1 MRRGDEID
9 ATLAKH
15 FAWSFVR
22 PEDTADIAERL
33 RAAGDAA
40 SGSDGTR
47 LRSNGSSAGPADS
60 HAIARGASAPASVRP
75 APELPAASVND
86 AEVARSRERARGACR
101 SIARAVAEAWAI
113 TDDEASA
120 RATKRLLVRADRL
133 GIELVGMDAHSTEA
147 VRLLRLLV
155 RHGPKLTRRQR
166 ERAQTVATMLPLD
179 HMETAELVVEIAR
192 AADRD
197 MADALLSDDP
207 DEEWAPVVGD
217 EDALAARLADVID
230 SGPSHACRS
239 VAVDL
244 LSVLTRREAALG
256 ALRRALRL
264 PSFAVRARALRAL
277 AMARPCAAA
286 EEDLVHVLR
295 DLVAH
300 APPDAFQDDQHEED
314 ERMLA
319 EAVLTALAHVQ
330 PPEAEEALLDLI
342 DAEHDAVWLDA
353 GWATEAL
360 AVAFPDTA
368 ATMVDHWLKCARGHE
383 RARALAAL
391 RRLPTQMAEPRL
403 RLAASDPALLVRE
416 GARRQWLERFER
428 SCPIGATDV
437 PGADLLLAA
446 PSDRFVARLG
456 VMQGRVREA
465 RLAMARA
472 LLAEAPDRE
481 ALALLLQLVGDE
493 AESGEPSFASRDV
506 PVGDKPGDG
515 GWAATVVRRFGAL
528 GVEGLCALAARFC
541 EPESFGWMRRLGNL
555 VEREIIAQ
563 EDAAPLRALAAR
575 HVGSTDAGRVDDSLR
590 VLALVGA
597 PPELLDRVLALA
609 LDDDLGASEAR
620 GLMVSWPDRTID
632 ARLASEMA
640 LALAERDWT
649 RLRYAAWLAL
659 ERGAPA
665 ARVIAQ
671 RVLEVAEGE
680 PDAIDAAVE
689 CARHLRDAGTLDDA
703 WAFAALRRPESPIF
717 AVAARACKRDDG
729 AVRAALEAALSS
741 PARGGASA
749 VQAAVALL
757 HADPGISP
765 RDRRLVAVLESAAAC
780 ERAELVHAMC
790 ARGGPLSVVG
800 PQLEELLVSSDPS
813 VTGALVGVALWL
825 KSPKAR
831 ALLRGVLP
839 RVIDVELRVD
849 IEEALGSLPEPYW
862 AEG

>member
-1 MRRGDEID
+1 MPRFDEID
-9 ATLAKH
+9 ATLAKQ
-15 FAWSFVR
+15 FAWSFVL
-22 PEDTADIAERL
+22 PEDTAQIDDRL
-33 RAAGDAA
+33 RALEDAGFMAKDGSPPISDDEPSMVLEGEVSDA
-40 SGSDGTR
+40 SGSE
-47 LRSNGSSAGPADS
+47 AGA
-60 HAIARGASAPASVRP
+60 V
-75 APELPAASVND
+75 
-86 AEVARSRERARGACR
+86 RSRDAARDACR
-101 SIARAVAEAWAI
+101 PLALVVAEAWHL

-120 RATKRLLVRADRL
+120 RATKRLLARADRL
-133 GIELVGMDAHSTEA
+133 GIELVGMDAHLAEA

-155 RHGPKLTRRQR
+155 RHGPKMTRRQR
-166 ERAQTVATMLPLD
+166 ERARTVATMLPLD
-179 HMETAELVVEIAR
+179 HVETADLLVEIAR

-197 MADALLSDDP
+197 MAEALLSDDL
-207 DEEWAPVVGD
+207 DEGWAPEVGD

-230 SGPSHACRS
+230 AGPTHACRS
-239 VAVDL
+239 VAIDL
-244 LSVLTRREAALG
+244 LSLLDRRDGAVT

-277 AMARPCAAA
+277 ATARPCAVA

-300 APPDAFQDDQHEED
+300 APPDVLLDDQHEED
-314 ERMLA
+314 ERTLA
-319 EAVLTALAHVQ
+319 DAVLAALAHVQ

-368 ATMVDHWLKCARGHE
+368 ATMVDHWLKCARGYE
-383 RARALAAL
+383 RTRALAAL
-391 RRLPTQMAEPRL
+391 HRLPGDMAEPRL
-403 RLAASDPALLVRE
+403 RLAATDPALVVRD

-428 SCPIGATDV
+428 SCPVGAADV
-437 PGADLLLAA
+437 LGAELLRGP
-446 PSDRFVARLG
+446 PSERFASRLG

-481 ALALLLQLVGDE
+481 ALVLLLQLVGDE
-493 AESGEPSFASRDV
+493 AESGEPSFASPAMADGTS
-506 PVGDKPGDG
+506 PALPGRGQDQDN
-515 GWAATVVRRFGAL
+515 GWAATVALRFGVL
-528 GVEGLCALAARFC
+528 GVEGLCALAARFP
-541 EPESFGWMRRLGNL
+541 EPESFGWMRRLGDL
-555 VEREIIAQ
+555 VERGAITR

-575 HVGSTDAGRVDDSLR
+575 HVSSTDAGRVDDSLR
-590 VLALVGA
+590 VLAILGA

-609 LDDDLGASEAR
+609 LDDDLGAHEAR
-620 GLMVSWPDRTID
+620 SLVVSWPGRAID
-632 ARLASEMA
+632 VRLASEMA

-665 ARVIAQ
+665 AAVIAQ
-671 RVLEVAEGE
+671 RVLEVAERE
-680 PDAIDAAVE
+680 ADAVDAAVE
-689 CARHLRDAGTLDDA
+689 CARHLREAGALDDA

-717 AVAARACKRDDG
+717 AVAARAWRRDDDT
-729 AVRAALEAALSS
+729 VRAALEAALGS

-757 HADPGISP
+757 HAEPGISP
-765 RDRRLVAVLESAAAC
+765 RDRRLVAVLDSAAAC

-790 ARGGPLSVVG
+790 MRGATLAVVG
-800 PQLEELLVSSDPS
+800 PQLEELLVSTDPS
-813 VTGALVGVALWL
+813 VTRALVGVALWL
-825 KSPKAR
+825 KSPKSR
-831 ALLRGVLP
+831 ALLRAVLP
-839 RVIDVELRVD
+839 RVVDVELRAD
-849 IEEALGSLPEPYW
+849 IEEALGSVPTPYW